1 MSRLKF
7 NFWLEKIVRVLFTS
21 KDEFWWKSAVD
32 WGEIGKSK
40 QIKKG
45 GKFQNQNKVFGLWK
59 LGKVLSDVK
68 LWFGLVSFLA
78 RVFSLEFDL
87 LLVYF
92 TQLEIV
98 FASSEELLRRL
109 TSRIKFRFLLLDV
122 SRQRLIIRSKL
133 SAIFGNVKKCQKF
146 VSKLDLIFWKV
157 WLVKDHKD
165 TLFNL
170 YFWYKKFT

>member
-1 MSRLKF
+1 M
-7 NFWLEKIVRVLFTS
+7 
-21 KDEFWWKSAVD
+21 EFFVICLQKGPSF
-32 WGEIGKSK
+32 GKSQLLFGAK
-40 QIKKG
+40 LA
-45 GKFQNQNKVFGLWK
+45 NQNKFQKAGNFKIKPKFLAFGNLVNCW
-59 LGKVLSDVK
+59 LLSDVK

-133 SAIFGNVKKCQKF
+133 SAIFGNVKKCQTCH
-146 VSKLDLIFWKV
+146 SLDLIIGESLISQRPQRHTV
-157 WLVKDHKD
+157 
-165 TLFNL
+165 
-170 YFWYKKFT
+170 

>member
-1 MSRLKF
+1 MS
-7 NFWLEKIVRVLFTS
+7 S
-21 KDEFWWKSAVD
+21 YD
-32 WGEIGKSK
+32 
-40 QIKKG
+40 
-45 GKFQNQNKVFGLWK
+45 
-59 LGKVLSDVK
+59 
-68 LWFGLVSFLA
+68 FGLVSFLA

-133 SAIFGNVKKCQKF
+133 SAIFGNVKKRQKF
-146 VSKLDLIFWKV
+146 VSKLVIHLI
-157 WLVKDHKD
+157 
-165 TLFNL
+165 
-170 YFWYKKFT
+170 

>member
-1 MSRLKF
+1 MS
-7 NFWLEKIVRVLFTS
+7 S
-21 KDEFWWKSAVD
+21 YD
-32 WGEIGKSK
+32 
-40 QIKKG
+40 
-45 GKFQNQNKVFGLWK
+45 
-59 LGKVLSDVK
+59 
-68 LWFGLVSFLA
+68 FGLVSFLA

-133 SAIFGNVKKCQKF
+133 SAIFGNVKKCPKF
-146 VSKLDLIFWKV
+146 VSKLVIHLI
-157 WLVKDHKD
+157 
-165 TLFNL
+165 
-170 YFWYKKFT
+170 